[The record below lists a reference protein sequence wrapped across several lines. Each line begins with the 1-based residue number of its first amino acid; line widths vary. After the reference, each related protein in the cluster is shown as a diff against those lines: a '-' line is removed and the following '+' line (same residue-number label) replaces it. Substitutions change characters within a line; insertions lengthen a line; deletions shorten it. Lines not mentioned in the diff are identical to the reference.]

1 MSRVAL
7 PAYASRGDYLTIKHM
22 SDDKG
27 EMPCSLAR
35 WRPAAQALAEK
46 LMAERQ
52 DLIVVFVFITPKRL
66 RHFALLTNRRIN
78 AGTRMALAQALLRE
92 PDIDGVK
99 DLPNV

>member
-35 WRPAAQALAEK
+35 WQPAAQALAEK

-52 DLIVVFVFITPKRL
+52 DLIVAFVFITPKLL
-66 RHFALLTNRRIN
+66 RHYALQTNRRIN
-78 AGTRMALAQALLRE
+78 AGTRMALAQALLKE
-92 PDIDGVK
+92 PDIEVK

>member
-52 DLIVVFVFITPKRL
+52 DLIVAFVFITPRLL
-66 RHFALLTNRRIN
+66 RHYATDKPPDRR
-78 AGTRMALAQALLRE
+78 GHQ
-92 PDIDGVK
+92 DGARSGA
-99 DLPNV
+99 PERARY